1 MEAKMNNLE
10 ETIKLTVESLGASLY
25 DIVTVNENGRNIYR
39 ILVTQNGGISLD
51 KCAEISRMLSPILDV
66 DEPMSG
72 DYVLEVSSPG
82 IERKLRTIDQYKA
95 SIGENVKIKDIATEA
110 FKGELLAVSDDSITI
125 KTEFG
130 EEVVS
135 YDSIISGSTYFEW

>member
-1 MEAKMNNLE
+1 MSNLE

-25 DIVTVNENGRNIYR
+25 DIVTTRENDRNIYR
-39 ILVTQNGGISLD
+39 ILVTAEGGISLD

-72 DYVLEVSSPG
+72 EYNLEVSSPG
-82 IERKLRTIDQYKA
+82 IERKLKKPEHYQA
-95 SIGENVKIKDIATEA
+95 SLGEKVKVKDVATDT
-110 FKGELLAVSDDSITI
+110 FKGELIAADEKGITI

-130 EEVVS
+130 EETLS